1 MQFVSRERRSFIVR
15 TTIEREREI
24 SLETH
29 PHTDTRC
36 NSLLLD
42 GWLHLGENAIWNS
55 AHFPVCRSSSR
66 FRGSLPNVR
75 TRKYLPLIKFTP
87 RNAPL
92 YLSLSHDATPPAIQ
106 PLSLLVVASTSTH
119 SSPTSLLSPRLWPST
134 DFTSPVSEHPVW
146 RRARRRIARTFHLD
160 RSWRFLTYS
169 NNFILREKRLEF

>member
-15 TTIEREREI
+15 NDDRERERDFVGN
-24 SLETH
+24 TPAHRH
-29 PHTDTRC
+29 P
-36 NSLLLD
+36 LQLPLD

-92 YLSLSHDATPPAIQ
+92 HLSLSHDATPPAIQ

-146 RRARRRIARTFHLD
+146 RRERRRIARTFHLD
-160 RSWRFLTYS
+160 RSWKFLTYS